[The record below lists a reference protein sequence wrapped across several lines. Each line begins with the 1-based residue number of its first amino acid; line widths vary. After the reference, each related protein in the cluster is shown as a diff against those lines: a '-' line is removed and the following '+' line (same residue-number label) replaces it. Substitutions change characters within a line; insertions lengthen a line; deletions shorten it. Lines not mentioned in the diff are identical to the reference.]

1 MSFSNGVPKYLG
13 PLKARLIWMSSKENQ
28 ITLSTTVLCE
38 RFLRTLVIIL
48 RKNFLTIKK
57 VLKSQDIP
65 SRQQLFKVFKLGWFW
80 LPCAAGAPAFKL
92 IDRLPLLSLAQSLLT
107 LHSPPLPS
115 STPTHSVILAATHSC
130 GYLATTKI
138 ADINLTLIGRKRQKF
153 KSKTSLRGLNFC
165 PPRDRK
171 TLYTIGCNSNLRDK
185 RGETKIKI
193 EFAVH

>member
-1 MSFSNGVPKYLG
+1 M
-13 PLKARLIWMSSKENQ
+13 ASKENQ
-28 ITLSTTVLCE
+28 ITSSTTVLCE
-38 RFLRTLVIIL
+38 RFLKTLIIIL
-48 RKNFLTIKK
+48 RKKFLTIKK

-65 SRQQLFKVFKLGWFW
+65 FRQQLFKVFKLGWFR

-92 IDRLPLLSLAQSLLT
+92 IDRLPLLSLVQSLLT
-107 LHSPPLPS
+107 LHPPRPLPS
-115 STPTHSVILAATHSC
+115 STPKHSVILVATHSC

-171 TLYTIGCNSNLRDK
+171 TLYTIGFNSNLRDK
-185 RGETKIKI
+185 REETKVKI